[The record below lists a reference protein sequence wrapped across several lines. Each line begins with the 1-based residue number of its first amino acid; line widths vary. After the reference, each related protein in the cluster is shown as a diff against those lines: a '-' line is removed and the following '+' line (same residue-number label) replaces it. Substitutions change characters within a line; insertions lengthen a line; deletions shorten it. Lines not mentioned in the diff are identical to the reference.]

1 MATEASMTPTTVV
14 KPRIG
19 VSSCLLGATVRW
31 DGGHKRDRFLTDVL
45 ATWVEWVDVCPEV
58 GIGLGTPRETVHLL
72 GRAEAPRL
80 VGTKTGADHSDA
92 MERFSRAKVDEL
104 AALDLAGY
112 VLKSDSPSCGME
124 RVRVYD
130 QKGMAQRRGV
140 GAFARVLLERFP
152 LLPIEEEGR
161 LNDSVLRE
169 SFLDR
174 VFAYQRLL
182 ELRRGTLA
190 PRAIVDFHRVHK
202 YQLMAHSPKH
212 YSELGRMVALAGAS
226 DRRELVERYSRLFM
240 EALGEHATPKRH
252 FNVLQHLAG
261 YFKDE
266 LDADGKRE
274 LAQAFDDYRKRV
286 VPLVVPITLVRHHV
300 RALDVGYLRDQT
312 YLAPSPKELTLRNYT

>member
-1 MATEASMTPTTVV
+1 MQPVTPSDSAPSR

-19 VSSCLLGATVRW
+19 VSSCLLGASVRW

-45 ATWVEWVDVCPEV
+45 AGFVEWVDVCPEV

-72 GRAEAPRL
+72 GRPEGPRL
-80 VGTKTGADHSDA
+80 VGTKTGADHTEA
-92 MERFSRAKVDEL
+92 MESFSRAKVDEL

-124 RVRVYD
+124 RVRVYNH
-130 QKGMAQRRGV
+130 KGMAERRGT
-140 GAFARVLLERFP
+140 GAFARVLVERFP

-161 LNDSVLRE
+161 LNDDVLRE

-174 VFAYQRLL
+174 VFAYQRFLDF
-182 ELRRGTLA
+182 RRGPLTA
-190 PRAIVDFHRVHK
+190 RAIIDFHRVHK

-212 YSELGRMVALAGAS
+212 YSELGRLVSLAGTS
-226 DRRELVERYSRLFM
+226 DRTELVQQYGRLFM
-240 EALGEHATPKRH
+240 HALGEHATRKRH

-261 YFKDE
+261 YFKEE
-266 LDADGKRE
+266 LDAEGKRE
-274 LAQAFDDYRKRV
+274 LGQAFEDYKNRV
-286 VPLVVPITLVRHHV
+286 VPLVVPIALVRHHV
-300 RALDVGYLRDQT
+300 RAFDVAYLKDQT